1 MNGLFNRR
9 SSDPAGHRA
18 AAPSAAQFEHGS
30 KTMILEWFNASEAA
44 KIGVAL
50 ADQFAPQQPK
60 NSTTHGQ
67 RSAKSQPSDLLQK
80 ILERVDREVRS
91 LRLNFY
97 KKAKFA
103 NSFKWRLLENGVDKA
118 VADEVT
124 QRLVLHLS
132 ANQAEPVPGYNSEA
146 EATDRPRSNDAS
158 FLSTQAIRAL
168 DRGAYA
174 EAITFYQDLIKRSP
188 RDAAAHN
195 NLGTAL
201 FKMNRYREAEA
212 CFHKAMKLKKDYPD
226 PHGNLGTIQLM
237 RGSLH
242 EAEISLR
249 HALKLNPRH
258 VDARINLGLTLI
270 ALSRLRDA
278 KAQFEKV
285 LKITPRNANAL
296 LGLSLVAKSE
306 GHFDDAAAMLSR
318 ALEVNPKMPS
328 GLASFAGIRKLTASD
343 QAWLQR
349 AEEVAA
355 SGIAAADE
363 SELRFAI
370 GKYYA
375 DIEDFE
381 RAFENYKR
389 ANELLK
395 PALEAYDRDGYTRF
409 VDGMIRTYPREA
421 VAGVAAGASPS
432 MQPVF
437 VVGMPRSGTSLI
449 EQIIASHPSAKGA
462 GELEFWTDAVRKHQE
477 AVRQGRFDE
486 STMKELTEAYLRELR
501 ARCGDAAR
509 IVDKAPVN
517 SDYLGVIHSAF
528 TNARIIY
535 VQRDPIDTCLSCYFQ
550 KFILSLNFT
559 FDLSDLAYYYREH
572 ARLMEHWR
580 AVLPPGAILDVPYE
594 DLIADQEGWTRKIL
608 DFLAL
613 EWDKRCLDFHAT
625 KRPVLT
631 ASSWQV
637 RQKIYKNSVQ
647 RWRNYQKFIGPL
659 LALRKLGRTNRG

>member
-1 MNGLFNRR
+1 VNGLFNRR

-30 KTMILEWFNASEAA
+30 KTMIREWFNASEAA
-44 KIGVAL
+44 KIGVEL

-60 NSTTHGQ
+60 NSATHGQ

-80 ILERVDREVRS
+80 ILERVDQEVRS
-91 LRLNFY
+91 LQLNFY

-124 QRLVLHLS
+124 QRLVLRLS
-132 ANQAEPVPGYNSEA
+132 GNQAKPVPGHNSNA
-146 EATDRPRSNDAS
+146 QATDRPRSNDPA
-158 FLSTQAIRAL
+158 FLSTQAIRAIA
-168 DRGAYA
+168 RGDYA
-174 EAITFYQDLIKRSP
+174 DAITFNQDLIKRNP

-212 CFHKAMKLKKDYPD
+212 YFHKAIKLKKDYPD
-226 PHGNLGTIQLM
+226 PHSNLGTMQLM
-237 RGSLH
+237 KGSLLD
-242 EAEISLR
+242 AEKSLR
-249 HALKLNPRH
+249 YALKLNPRH
-258 VDARINLGLTLI
+258 ADARINLGLTL
-270 ALSRLRDA
+270 AVLNRLRDA
-278 KAQFEKV
+278 KAHFEKV
-285 LKITPRNANAL
+285 LKISPRNADAL
-296 LGLSLVAKSE
+296 LGLSLVAKNE
-306 GHFDDAAAMLSR
+306 GRFDEATAMLSR

-328 GLASFAGIRKLTASD
+328 GLASFASMRKLTASD
-343 QAWLQR
+343 EAWLQS
-349 AEEVAA
+349 AEEVAS
-355 SGIAAADE
+355 SGIAAVNE
-363 SELRFAI
+363 SDLRFAI
-370 GKYYA
+370 GKYYD

-381 RAFENYKR
+381 RAFQNYKR

-395 PALEAYDRDGYTRF
+395 PIVEAYDRDGYTRL
-409 VDGMIRTYPREA
+409 VDGMIRAYTRET

-437 VVGMPRSGTSLI
+437 VVGMPRSGTSLT

-462 GELEFWTDAVRKHQE
+462 GELEFWTDAACKHE
-477 AVRQGRFDE
+477 AAVRQGRLDE
-486 STMKELTEAYLRELR
+486 STTKELAETYLRELH

-517 SDYLGVIHSAF
+517 ADNLGVIHSVF
-528 TNARIIY
+528 PNARIIHM
-535 VQRDPIDTCLSCYFQ
+535 QRDPIDTCLSCYFQ

-559 FDLSDLAYYYREH
+559 FDLSDLAHYYREH
-572 ARLMEHWR
+572 ARLMDHWR

-594 DLIADQEGWTRKIL
+594 GLVADQEGWTRKIL

-613 EWDKRCLDFHAT
+613 EWDERCLDFHTT
-625 KRPVLT
+625 KRAVLT
-631 ASSWQV
+631 SSSWQV

-647 RWRNYQKFIGPL
+647 RWRNYQKFIDPL
-659 LALRKLGRTNRG
+659 LGLRKLGRSNRR